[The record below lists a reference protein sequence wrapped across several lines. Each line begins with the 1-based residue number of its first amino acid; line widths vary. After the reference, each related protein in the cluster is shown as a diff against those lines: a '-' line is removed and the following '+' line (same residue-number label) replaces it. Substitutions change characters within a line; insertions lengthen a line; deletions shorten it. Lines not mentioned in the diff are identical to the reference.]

1 MKTLDKVK
9 EIALAVHAAG
19 GRAMLV
25 GGCVRD
31 KLLNTPVKD
40 YDLEIYNLSAAQL
53 FAAISNVCEVDAV
66 GMSFGVLKV
75 KHYDIDLALP
85 RKENKTGKGHRGFI
99 MELTPE
105 LDFTAAASRRDFTI
119 NAIMMDA
126 LTGEIIDPWNGK
138 ADLEKK
144 ILRHVSAAFSE
155 DPLS

>member
-9 EIALAVHAAG
+9 EIALAIHAAG

-66 GMSFGVLKV
+66 GMSQTVYLG
-75 KHYDIDLALP
+75 YNALLLFY
-85 RKENKTGKGHRGFI
+85 ELILMDYNGHCI
-99 MELTPE
+99 YP
-105 LDFTAAASRRDFTI
+105 
-119 NAIMMDA
+119 
-126 LTGEIIDPWNGK
+126 
-138 ADLEKK
+138 
-144 ILRHVSAAFSE
+144 
-155 DPLS
+155 